1 MPKRTDIKKVM
12 VIGSGPI
19 IIGQA
24 AEFDY
29 AGTQACRTLKQ
40 EGFEVVLVNSNPAT
54 IMTDTN
60 MADRVYIEPLQIDV
74 VKRIMLDEKVDAL
87 LATLGGQTGL
97 NFAMELSECGF
108 LSENNI
114 HLLGTPAAGIRMGED
129 REEFREAMLRIH
141 EPCIPSATAS
151 NVEECLRIA
160 EVITYQ
166 GGPARN
172 RGNRTQSQPCASG
185 AD

>member
-1 MPKRTDIKKVM
+1 MPRRADIHKVM

-40 EGFEVVLVNSNPAT
+40 EGFEVILVNSNPAT

-60 MADRVYIEPLQIDV
+60 MADKVYIEPLQIDV
-74 VKRIMLDEKVDAL
+74 VKRIMLDENVDSL

-97 NFAMELSECGF
+97 NFAMELSESGF
-108 LSENNI
+108 LEEHNI
-114 HLLGTPAAGIRMGED
+114 FLLGTSAAGIRMGED
-129 REEFREAMLRIH
+129 REEFRAAMMRIH
-141 EPCIPSATAS
+141 EPCIPSRTAETM
-151 NVEECLRIA
+151 EEIGR
-160 EVITYQ
+160 
-166 GGPARN
+166 
-172 RGNRTQSQPCASG
+172 ASWWERV
-185 AD
+185 